1 MLARRGLFSRVL
13 GHVRR
18 ASAAVRRAIV
28 LALLAVV
35 YALFLPW
42 FALFV
47 HLRGRPPAG
56 WRRRDDPALATLAR
70 LRSPF

>member
-1 MLARRGLFSRVL
+1 
-13 GHVRR
+13 
-18 ASAAVRRAIV
+18 VRRAIV

-47 HLRGRPPAG
+47 HRRGRPPAG